1 MQEGP
6 DQRGFACGPRTKQ
19 HNHEIAPFQLG
30 LHALPLLTQGFPLH
44 RIAHPIEGLIDG
56 GKVLGSRF
64 PAVTRWR
71 QAGSRSWPGLAGN
84 GPQPRPGQLHQQQ
97 HEASEN
103 KGKQRLNDPARQ
115 IPTQL
120 PVEVVDPL
128 QQGAN
133 GDQGQH
139 SQAGDHPQA
148 GASAHNSGIRIWLLG

>member
-1 MQEGP
+1 MQQGP
-6 DQRGFACGPRTKQ
+6 DQRGFARRACTEQ
-19 HNHEIAPFQLG
+19 HNHKVAPFQLG
-30 LHALPLLTQGFPLH
+30 LHALPLLTQSFSLH

-56 GKVLGSRF
+56 GQVLGCCF
-64 PAVTRWR
+64 PSVTRRR

-103 KGKQRLNDPARQ
+103 KGKHRLNDPARQ
-115 IPTQL
+115 IPAQL

-148 GASAHNSGIRIWLLG
+148 GAGAHNSGIRIGLLG